1 LTQAHISRLWLNK
14 KRKRNYLDVGTGK
27 HERSAPRIVVGKG
40 ELIFQE
46 PSILAD
52 RTEATKL
59 QTVVNNGMEILIT
72 TIKPESIFSIY

>member
-1 LTQAHISRLWLNK
+1 
-14 KRKRNYLDVGTGK
+14 VG
-27 HERSAPRIVVGKG
+27 EG

-59 QTVVNNGMEILIT
+59 QTVVSNGMENLIT